1 MKEGGKNKNGM
12 KDLKQLTKQNHTNQS
27 EKRQEE
33 QTVRFVVSFLII
45 ILPELLSFPAQP
57 HSRHHIP

>member
-1 MKEGGKNKNGM
+1 M
-12 KDLKQLTKQNHTNQS
+12 KDLKQLTNKITQINPGNDRGTDNQIA
-27 EKRQEE
+27 
-33 QTVRFVVSFLII
+33 VSLLIII